1 MAFIVYARLGSDD
14 KNIPIYCKKIKTST
28 VLDETLLLVDIQ
40 GLQDPFWTKFQ
51 IESIHVKKSDIR
63 YILHGEVKSEE
74 KSRVPQVDGATE
86 VEAKDEKEAEKRP
99 SKARGKKDTG
109 S

>member
-1 MAFIVYARLGSDD
+1 MAFIVYATLGGDD

-28 VLDETLLLVDIQ
+28 VLHDSLLLQEIK

-86 VEAKDEKEAEKRP
+86 VEGEDEKKEEKRP
-99 SKARGKKDTG
+99 TKTRSKKNTG

>member
-1 MAFIVYARLGSDD
+1 MAFIVYATLGGDD

-28 VLDETLLLVDIQ
+28 VLHDSLLLQEIQ
-40 GLQDPFWTKFQ
+40 GLQDPFWTKFK

-63 YILHGEVKSEE
+63 YILHGEVKDEE
-74 KSRVPQVDGATE
+74 KSGVPQDGGDTQ
-86 VEAKDEKEAEKRP
+86 VEGEDEKEESKKP
-99 SKARGKKDTG
+99 TKARSKKNTG